1 MEAVDWFT
9 YKLIAR
15 LLCKHW
21 VRFVWHTA
29 NLWGKC
35 RQTVY
40 TRKKANTRLL
50 INIK

>member
-1 MEAVDWFT
+1 MDAADCFT

-21 VRFVWHTA
+21 VRFVWHIT
-29 NLWGKC
+29 NQWHKC

-40 TRKKANTRLL
+40 TRNKTNTRCLV
-50 INIK
+50 N